1 MIKYICIATEM
12 KLYLPYLQKMIPELV
27 ILGMNT
33 KWEGFITKY
42 KLLLAYLNNSDNDNK
57 IKDDD
62 IICFIDAYDVLPTKR
77 INELEETYKAF
88 ETAHPQV
95 RIIVGYDKVD
105 NVFHEY
111 LSKNIFGTIGDD
123 DTRLNSG
130 QFIGRSK
137 NIKHIINYILE
148 NTIEFKTDQIELTK
162 YTNQFKDDIYI
173 DKEQIMFYVK
183 SKPLQQVTMY
193 HTRKSSFIHANGNGF
208 LETFLEEE
216 HGIKVSRKELYNNYM
231 NNIQGCFKKLVLY
244 DMIFINN
251 IMTGINEIII
261 EYIKKIIEEFNGLYK
276 RMLYRNIQL

>member
-12 KLYLPYLQKMIPELV
+12 KLYLPYLKQLMPELV

-42 KLLLAYLNNSDNDNK
+42 KLLLAYLNDSKNS
-57 IKDDD
+57 IKDND

-77 INELEETYKAF
+77 INELEETYKVF
-88 ETAHPQV
+88 EEAYPQV
-95 RIIVGYDKVD
+95 KMVVGYDKVE

-111 LSKNIFGTIGDD
+111 LSKHIFGTIGND

-137 NIKHIINYILE
+137 NIKHIINYILD

-162 YTNQFKDDIYI
+162 YANQFNDDIYI
-173 DKEQIMFYVK
+173 DKEQRMFYVK
-183 SKPLQQVTMY
+183 SKPLQQVRMDN
-193 HTRKSSFIHANGNGF
+193 TRKSSFIHANGNGF
-208 LETFLEEE
+208 LENFLEKE
-216 HGIKVSRKELYNNYM
+216 HGINVSRKELYNNYIT
-231 NNIQGCFKKLVLY
+231 NFQGCFRKLIIY

-251 IMTGINEIII
+251 IMTGINDAIIA
-261 EYIKKIIEEFNGLYK
+261 YIKNIIEEFNELYN
-276 RMLYRNIQL
+276 RMLYRNIKM